1 MQPHEADKP
10 LRITDAKTLPW
21 QWERP
26 EFEVPDKAQRIE
38 GYDKLM
44 DELKADAARLT
55 LADRAQLVIDNVKL
69 YAALSPYL
77 FKTIVGVT
85 MKNWKT
91 TVTGIVGAA
100 AVLVQSVFGV
110 VIPQEAIIAIAVFLV
125 GLFSSDAKND

>member
-1 MQPHEADKP
+1 MQPHEAGNIP
-10 LRITDAKTLPW
+10 RITDAKTLPW

-26 EFEVPDKAQRIE
+26 EFEVPEKAKRIE

-55 LADRAQLVIDNVKL
+55 LADRAELMIDNMKL

-77 FKTIVGVT
+77 LKTIVGVT

>member
-1 MQPHEADKP
+1 MSEQPT
-10 LRITDAKTLPW
+10 ITTAPTLPVTI
-21 QWERP
+21 ERP
-26 EFEVPDKAQRIE
+26 PFEVPRKADRIE
-38 GYDKLM
+38 GYDKLLE
-44 DELKADAARLT
+44 ELKADASRLT
-55 LADRAQLVIDNVKL
+55 LADRAQLLIDDLKL